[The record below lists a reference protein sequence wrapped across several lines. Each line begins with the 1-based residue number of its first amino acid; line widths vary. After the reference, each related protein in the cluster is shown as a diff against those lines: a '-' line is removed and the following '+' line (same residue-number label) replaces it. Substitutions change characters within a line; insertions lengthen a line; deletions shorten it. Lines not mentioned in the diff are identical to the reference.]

1 MQLLKY
7 GAIFLAVIA
16 STYLLGWL
24 PDRLLHPI
32 QKHEVK
38 ALHYAS
44 NYGPGGLDD
53 GIQGF
58 ILEKPER
65 YAGTLLYILKKSERD
80 GHIPESAVFL
90 MEFVINEPGV
100 RDFLSEYAT
109 SVTDPSD
116 REFLETML
124 SLPRSES

>member
-7 GAIFLAVIA
+7 GAVFLAVIA

-32 QKHEVK
+32 RKYEVSV
-38 ALHYAS
+38 LDYAYNS
-44 NYGPGGLDD
+44 GPGGLDD

-58 ILEKPER
+58 ILKNPER
-65 YAGTLLYILKKSERD
+65 YAGTLLYILKTSERD
-80 GHIPESAVFL
+80 GRVPDSAAFL
-90 MEFVINEPGV
+90 MEFVINEPGI

-116 REFLETML
+116 REFIETVL
-124 SLPRSES
+124 SLPSRRS